1 RTGAGVTPLTGS
13 LELAALGGL
22 AAEIRTR
29 TLPHERTV
37 LGKAATP
44 ARQPHRVA
52 ALSPVHFVTEPVAEA
67 LPLDAVELKLRFSAP
82 WKEDVWWLRIQD
94 PVNPRRDLLNVP
106 VRLVNPT
113 PGRDATFHVVLD
125 CWDIMLDPQARLW
138 VQLLPMQG
146 LTLVPGE
153 ESSQVAL
160 LPGERAKV
168 LAAFAHT
175 QSQLAY
181 SYWQLGSEAGGTAGS
196 DPNAP
201 GFALL
206 GTITHNRELKLTL
219 EWVRRH
225 VPDHRLVNNLWTI
238 TYGKRERAAVPPRLQ
253 PPHPPHAAAAPAAGQ
268 RARVG
273 RLGPGTARTLPPHGP
288 PLGGPAGPR
297 RSDRRRLER
306 RHRFSRRLPLFAAAG
321 RRQDAAHVRPHFR
334 RHGANRLSA

>member
-94 PVNPRRDLLNVP
+94 PVNPRRDLLSVP
-106 VRLVNPT
+106 VRLGNPT
-113 PGRDATFHVVLD
+113 PGPDAAFHVLVD

-153 ESSQVAL
+153 ESSQVVL
-160 LPGERAKV
+160 WPGERAKV
-168 LAAFAHT
+168 LAEFAHT

-206 GTITHNRELKLTL
+206 GTITHNRELKLPM

-225 VPDHRLVNNLWTI
+225 LPDHRLVNSLWTI
-238 TYGKRERAAVPPRLQ
+238 IYGKRERAAVTPRLK
-253 PPHPPHAAAAPAAGQ
+253 PADAPEWA
-268 RARVG
+268 VWG
-273 RLGPGTARTLPPHGP
+273 REL
-288 PLGGPAGPR
+288 
-297 RSDRRRLER
+297 LER
-306 RHRFSRRLPLFAAAG
+306 YRLMAHHWADRQGPDGQIGGGWNDDTDFPGVFLCLPLLGDDKTQRMF
-321 RRQDAAHVRPHFR
+321 VRIFDGMEQTGYLH
-334 RHGANRLSA
+334 